1 MTVAQWDD
9 KGALLDEGALLDK
22 RQGRAERWREAA
34 AVRGTGTCHG
44 AEDIPC
50 RRAVHFGM
58 RSQSHT
64 WFFFSQIQWS
74 LEALAHSLPQHSPF
88 PLSTT
93 GLDSAQAEKV
103 MRLITNLTR
112 ERDMPSV
119 CTLHPPKASIWRA
132 LSMSLHP
139 GARCTTSY
147 FGRIMYTC
155 PQDTNRA
162 EFLIKN
168 ESFWVS
174 H

>member
-1 MTVAQWDD
+1 MTKGLFWTRGLFGTRGRGGLSGGEMRRLSVA
-9 KGALLDEGALLDK
+9 LEL
-22 RQGRAERWREAA
+22 
-34 AVRGTGTCHG
+34 VT
-44 AEDIPC
+44 DIPC
-50 RRAVHFGM
+50 RQAVRFGM
-58 RSQSHT
+58 RSPSPT
-64 WFFFSQIQWS
+64 WFFFSQIQRS
-74 LEALAHSLPQHSPF
+74 LEALAHSLPQNSPF
-88 PLSTT
+88 PHSTT

-103 MRLITNLTR
+103 VRLITNLMR

-147 FGRIMYTC
+147 FGRIRYTC
-155 PQDTNRA
+155 PRDTNRA

-168 ESFWVS
+168 EIFWVS